1 MTAATQDRDTREMNG
16 RLRAFPLEAA
26 AKVFG
31 GTLAC
36 LNAAGN
42 MVKGITSAALKCVG
56 VAQQTYD
63 NTAGAAGAI
72 TGEVKAG
79 VHGPFANSAS
89 TDLITAADI
98 GNDCYIVDDSTVAK
112 TSNAG
117 TRSIAAKVWTV
128 DASGVWLKFS

>member
-16 RLRAFPLEAA
+16 RLRAFPIEAA
-26 AKVFG
+26 TKLFG

-42 MVKGITSAALKCVG
+42 LVKGSTSAALKCVG
-56 VAQQTYD
+56 VAQQTFD
-63 NTAGAAGAI
+63 NTAGLAGAI
-72 TGEVKAG
+72 TAEVKNG
-79 VHGPFANSAS
+79 VYGPFANSA
-89 TDLITAADI
+89 AADLVTASDV

-112 TSNAG
+112 TSSAG
-117 TRSIAAKVWTV
+117 TRSIAAKVWSV